1 MTLVETTP
9 FEDLILG
16 SQFLPALATIDSKD
30 GEFKAQVGVL
40 QCRRCASSFIQVK
53 EALSHYRLHLF
64 ESHKQHF
71 TVVVGGACPLPECP
85 HAADKN
91 PIIHFHCTY
100 CSFTSTE
107 IMDLPL
113 HMEKRHLAFYREVS
127 LVLRG
132 DDIQRTKVYTCGECG
147 KKIQGTVSTVQHLLD
162 HDPDNTKINKCKP
175 TTLVNGGEH
184 KTEEQFL
191 HNGVSKTEINNI
203 NRSVLQGSLKGLQ
216 NGADEVRTE
225 GGSNDKLKFIVD
237 GKLFKINHMPENV
250 QIPLVSIVSSGEN
263 TNTRQEMNTVSV
275 AGLPNASLVTA
286 RQVNVRQD
294 ANTVSMDIQPNVN
307 NKNISAEVSHSEKH
321 MSPVENGNDVESGS
335 LDEKPSSSYN
345 HAEEVVEFNPLD
357 LLTTVLEE
365 DQKSENPVLPAE
377 HFLLSLP
384 NTSHFLENDGGGQ
397 DDSAD
402 GYQESQENDDEGS
415 NDGSDIPSDILL
427 DHPGVFQC
435 NRCNEAFKYQYLL
448 VSHKR
453 QVHQGQNALF
463 QCQVCNMEFSGL
475 QELKRHMMTHSGAS
489 MYTCHLCGQGFSDR
503 PSLKAHIVTHG
514 GSAERSN
521 KCETCNIEFVSKS
534 ELTRHIVKY
543 QGTCNPNKS
552 AEGVRCATC
561 GEDLANLEALKEHRR
576 TAHPTPDLSAGSGKK
591 GFECDYCGKTF
602 NCRSNL
608 RDHLV
613 VHTGEK
619 PYPCDICGK
628 SFSFIHNM
636 KTHRLTHNEG
646 RNEVCPY
653 CDKAYKSKISL
664 YYHMK
669 KGNCRGLSTKEVPE
683 GYHRCTDCLQMF
695 ASEDRFKCHKEKNI
709 CQVSH
714 RCQHC
719 GLRCSSETRLKNHL
733 QKGLCIKK
741 ESPSSP
747 TSTVPRKRRS
757 AGKEHEKVSEEIVCD
772 RCNYTKDCCC
782 TFSCSHCGKRVFSIM
797 AYTLHSERT
806 CPVLK
811 QRRERIRMA
820 IMEKRRR
827 KEGLLSESKE
837 IPELPEAPYE
847 FQGRYKRRSS
857 SEENA
862 FKIRKMTVDLGIEK
876 LNKESEI
883 KKENV
888 SDVAPGIDGDDDS
901 NSGSLTDLSTF
912 TSPNILPT
920 VTDATDE

>member
-1 MTLVETTP
+1 MFINEYIGTTYIT
-9 FEDLILG
+9 DLILG

-216 NGADEVRTE
+216 NGTDEVRTE

-294 ANTVSMDIQPNVN
+294 ADTQPNVN
-307 NKNISAEVSHSEKH
+307 NTNISAEVSHSEKH
-321 MSPVENGNDVESGS
+321 MSPVENGNDVESGNS
-335 LDEKPSSSYN
+335 DEKPSSSYN
-345 HAEEVVEFNPLD
+345 HVEEVVEINPLD

-521 KCETCNIEFVSKS
+521 KCETCNVEFVSKS

-576 TAHPTPDLSAGSGKK
+576 TAHPTPDLNAGSGKK

-747 TSTVPRKRRS
+747 TSTVLESGGQQGKNMKRS
-757 AGKEHEKVSEEIVCD
+757 VKKLCVTDAITQKTVVVPSPAAIVENVYFPLW
-772 RCNYTKDCCC
+772 RILC
-782 TFSCSHCGKRVFSIM
+782 TQRENLSQ
-797 AYTLHSERT
+797 
-806 CPVLK
+806 VLK

-847 FQGRYKRRSS
+847 FQ
-857 SEENA
+857 
-862 FKIRKMTVDLGIEK
+862 
-876 LNKESEI
+876 
-883 KKENV
+883 
-888 SDVAPGIDGDDDS
+888 DGDDDS

-912 TSPNILPT
+912 SPRQNIYQQLLMLPMNNSNLAKRQENPESRFHLQVLRLQLSSVLCDCFKRDNLLQDT
-920 VTDATDE
+920 AA